1 MTWFPFR
8 RFHFPLLIPPG
19 LMSTILS
26 LARKWRPQL
35 FSDLVGQE
43 FVVRALT
50 GTLGSGKLPQALLF
64 SGDRGVGKTTVARIL
79 AKAINCEKGPTVD
92 PCQECDSCLEITRG
106 TSPDVLEIDGASHTG
121 VEDIR
126 SLREGI
132 RYLPFRSRSR
142 VYIIDEVHMLSQAAF
157 NALLKTLE
165 EPPPHVVFIFATTED
180 HKIPDT
186 ILSRCQH
193 FRFRS
198 LGVPE
203 ITAKLENI
211 VRQESLSFPRAILNL
226 IARASGGSLR
236 DALSLLDQIRFLGD
250 TPRSVEETALFL
262 GMAGGLPEKKLL
274 DSLLEGN
281 LKNALENGDR
291 MLAMGID
298 PRATLRSL
306 ASKVRDLLMSSLLEC
321 PLTDPR
327 FAWDESEVPETP
339 LPGAFFLEQMLSL
352 LLEGE
357 MGIRKSPQPSITFL
371 LFLCRIVHIQNILPL
386 PEILDRLSKTGS
398 SLPPGSS
405 SRPASRPTVPNTVTT
420 MQTDNPSTGNDPRIP
435 SDWHQILEKCRDA
448 GPTVL
453 ELLEHCPVKKLS
465 AGHFLLKAPNAFMEK
480 RIQEILPV
488 FQEVVKKNVGI
499 PFELVVSTDSAD
511 KSPEP
516 DSSEALARNHP
527 MVREAAS
534 LFGGEVIVTRKSG
547 FSETSPGT
555 EEKKE

>member
-1 MTWFPFR
+1 
-8 RFHFPLLIPPG
+8 
-19 LMSTILS
+19 MSTILS

-35 FSDLVGQE
+35 FSDLTGQE
-43 FVVRALT
+43 FVVQALT
-50 GTLGSGKLPQALLF
+50 GALQSGKLPQALLF

-79 AKAINCEKGPTVD
+79 AKSINCAKGPTD
-92 PCQECDSCLEITRG
+92 QPCQECESCLEITRG
-106 TSPDVLEIDGASHTG
+106 TSPDVLEIDGASHTS

-132 RYLPFRSRSR
+132 RYLPFKSRTR

-165 EPPPHVVFIFATTED
+165 EPPAHVIFIFATTED

-203 ITAKLENI
+203 ITAKLEDI
-211 VRQESLSFPRAILNL
+211 ARQESLAFPRTVLNL

-236 DALSLLDQIRFLGD
+236 DALSLLDQIRFLAE
-250 TPRSVEETALFL
+250 TPRPVEDIALFL
-262 GMAGGLPEKKLL
+262 GMAGGLPEKR
-274 DSLLEGN
+274 LLEALLSGD
-281 LKNALENGDR
+281 LKSALENGDR
-291 MLAMGID
+291 ILAMGVD

-306 ASKVRDLLMSSLLEC
+306 ASRVRDLLMSSLLEC

-327 FAWDESEVPETP
+327 FAWDESEIPETM

-371 LFLCRIVHIQNILPL
+371 LCLCRIVHVQNILPL
-386 PEILDRLSKTGS
+386 PELLEKLSKTKSTAPLPESAS
-398 SLPPGSS
+398 SPPAPSPSPSFRADRSS
-405 SRPASRPTVPNTVTT
+405 STSPPTNIPAGS
-420 MQTDNPSTGNDPRIP
+420 DPRIP
-435 SDWHQILEKCRDA
+435 SDWHQILEKCRDIS
-448 GPTVL
+448 PSTRN
-453 ELLEHCPVKKLS
+453 LLEQCPVRKIGP
-465 AGHFLLKAPNAFMEK
+465 GHFLLQAPNAFLEK
-480 RIQEILPV
+480 RIQEVLPG
-488 FQEVVKKNVGI
+488 FQKAVKEQLGV
-499 PFELVVSTDSAD
+499 PFELSVGTDGTGKTS
-511 KSPEP
+511 EP
-516 DSSEALARNHP
+516 DATDTLARDHP
-527 MVREAAS
+527 LVREAAT

-547 FSETSPGT
+547 FSPTPTGK
-555 EEKKE
+555 EEKVE